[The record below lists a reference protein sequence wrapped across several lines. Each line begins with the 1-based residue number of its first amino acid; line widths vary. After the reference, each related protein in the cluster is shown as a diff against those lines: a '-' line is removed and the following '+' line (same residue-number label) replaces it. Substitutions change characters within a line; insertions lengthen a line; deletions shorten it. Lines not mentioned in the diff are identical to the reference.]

1 MKMTKIYLVRH
12 GQSEANL
19 KDVFLGQENMDLT
32 ELGHEQAERTAEYLK
47 NIHIDKIYAS
57 DLTRAYQTS
66 EHTAKKKNLPITKNE
81 GIREIRAGKWEILP
95 FRDIPVLYPEDW
107 KVWIDN
113 IGHSRC
119 TGGESVAEVQE
130 RVTREIEKLAREND
144 GKTICLFSHATPIRT
159 FVCRIEGKT
168 LDEIKDRPW
177 PSNASVT
184 EVDYENGIFKL
195 IKYSEDSFMG
205 GISTALP
212 DTV

>member
-1 MKMTKIYLVRH
+1 MTKIYLVRH

-19 KDVFLGQENMDLT
+19 MDVFLGQENMDLT
-32 ELGHEQAERTAEYLK
+32 ALGHEQAERTADYLK
-47 NIHIDKIYAS
+47 NIHIDRIYAS
-57 DLTRAYQTS
+57 DLTHAYHTA
-66 EHTAKKKNLPITKNE
+66 EHTAKKKDLPIIKNV
-81 GIREIRAGKWEILP
+81 GIRELDAGKWEKLP
-95 FRDIPVLYPEDW
+95 FPELPKRFPDDW
-107 KVWIDN
+107 KLWTEN
-113 IGHSRC
+113 IGRSRC

-130 RVTREIEKLAREND
+130 RVAHEIELLAREND

-159 FVCRIEGKT
+159 FVCKIEGRT

-184 EVDYENGIFKL
+184 EVDYENGVFKL